1 MYKEIMNFER
11 INDNTYC
18 VQESLLQING
28 ETFKVPSGN
37 ITVKGDKIYCDGV
50 LVKDTSASH
59 EKNITIIITGN
70 GNSISTTSG
79 KITVKGNIGEVSTQ
93 SGDIEITG
101 DVRGNC
107 KTMSG
112 DITVHGN
119 IHGGCQSTSGDITA
133 QRVVHE
139 TVYEEKKPD
148 KKNKQSG
155 NNDNMF
161 T

>member
-1 MYKEIMNFER
+1 MNFEKL
-11 INDNTYC
+11 NENTYR
-18 VQESLLQING
+18 VPESLIQING
-28 ETFKVPSGN
+28 EMFKVPSGN

-50 LVKDTSASH
+50 LLKDTSTSY

-70 GNSISTTSG
+70 GNSISATSG
-79 KITVKGNIGEVSTQ
+79 NITVKGNIDEVSTQ
-93 SGDIEITG
+93 SGDIEVTG

-139 TVYEEKKPD
+139 TVYEDKKPN
-148 KKNKQSG
+148 KRSKQST